1 MAISEC
7 FKQMNY
13 VEAVFNP
20 IPSYDG
26 YWTFSVDN
34 LFENSLKEND
44 QNKFAQ
50 FYFKT
55 YQEPLLAIFH
65 NEAILK
71 NLAFMVSLPKE
82 NKIGRMLKYSEHHF
96 YISLIEMVNHHLD
109 RYGKTKEEQRN
120 FINGLIE
127 EYSKGREAIN
137 LALVEAFKA
146 KALKLKDV
154 IDKEINSEYF
164 EVAREDYEIY
174 GKDEEFR
181 EYIEKSYQL
190 LEDLIMGM
198 PKLGDFFDH
207 PVDYQKLASCFDDD
221 TFSLMFAK
229 IIYEYCVN
237 KKEGHLP
244 NCYQY
249 LMFYKKAIE
258 EMIKTN
264 KRYDPRITF
273 ILPSMA
279 KLRRYSRWNFHEEY
293 HALRIMHPEIKEIN
307 MPTLKEGEENTYR
320 DINFMAKFNHLYDQ
334 EITLNWELLPEGKN
348 IPQGKST
355 GANHIPSKTKDHD
368 TLVKEVNERIT
379 TLENSNFI
387 GRPFKGLSQ
396 SFGGYYAF
404 FYANGV
410 VILEKFWENE
420 ERQIPVKYA
429 ATYVMNIDNFLEMS
443 KMPKANLISYI
454 KTIPNSKRLYHTSFE
469 SWQTALY
476 DAINNEKMSEKINTV
491 VDFMNNLE
499 SETLSYE

>member
-1 MAISEC
+1 MAIAEC
-7 FKQMNY
+7 FKQMDY

-26 YWTFSVDN
+26 YWTFSLDN
-34 LFENSLKEND
+34 LLENSLKENG

-50 FYFKT
+50 FYRKT
-55 YQEPLLAIFH
+55 YQEPMLAIFH
-65 NEAILK
+65 NPTILK
-71 NLAFMVSLPKE
+71 NLAFMVSLPNP
-82 NKIGRMLKYSEHHF
+82 NKIGRTLKYSEHHF
-96 YISLIEMVNHHLD
+96 YTSLVEMVNHHLD

-164 EVAREDYEIY
+164 EVAREDYEVY
-174 GKDEEFR
+174 GKDKEFR
-181 EYIEKSYQL
+181 EYVEESYQL
-190 LEDLIMGM
+190 LEDLINGL
-198 PKLGDFFDH
+198 PRLGDFFDH
-207 PVDYQKLASCFDDD
+207 SIDFYELASSFDDD

-229 IIYEYCVN
+229 IIYEYCLN
-237 KKEGHLP
+237 KKEGPLP

-264 KRYDPRITF
+264 KRYDPRITY

-279 KLRRYSRWNFHEEY
+279 KLRRYSRWNFQEEY
-293 HALRIMHPEIKEIN
+293 QALRIMHPEIKEFNI
-307 MPTLKEGEENTYR
+307 PTLKEGEVNTYR

-334 EITLNWELLPEGKN
+334 EITLNWELLPEGKS
-348 IPQGKST
+348 IPQGRVKIKSKPRK
-355 GANHIPSKTKDHD
+355 IKDND
-368 TLVKEVNERIT
+368 TLVREVNERIV

-396 SFGGYYAF
+396 TFGGYYAF

-410 VILEKFWENE
+410 VVLEKFWENE
-420 ERQIPVKYA
+420 EAQTPVKYA

-443 KMPKANLISYI
+443 KMPKADLISYI
-454 KTIPNSKRLYHTSFE
+454 KTIPNSKRIYHTSFL

-476 DAINNEKMSEKINTV
+476 EAINNESMQEKINTV

-499 SETLSYE
+499 SENLSYE